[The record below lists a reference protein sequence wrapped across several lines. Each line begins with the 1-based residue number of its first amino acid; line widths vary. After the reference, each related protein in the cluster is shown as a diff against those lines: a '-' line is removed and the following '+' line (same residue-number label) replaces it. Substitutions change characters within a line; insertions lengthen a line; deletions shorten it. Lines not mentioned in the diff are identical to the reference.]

1 MTAAFAAL
9 QYFRGLFLSD
19 MNLGRS
25 EGLVQEMELGEVNAD
40 AFRVPTYISVRLK
53 LCRTRDIAGN
63 RRFFAVYRYLYKAA
77 DLPESGEGGTGAG
90 EARNAENGASHR
102 HQNDTIIMIKQV

>member
-1 MTAAFAAL
+1 
-9 QYFRGLFLSD
+9 

-63 RRFFAVYRYLYKAA
+63 MRFFAVYRYLYKAA

-90 EARNAENGASHR
+90 EERGEGGGGKGGGKGKGKWRMCKGSKGANGDYLYLSH
-102 HQNDTIIMIKQV
+102 NL